1 MHCISSA
8 NLGGR
13 CLTVGLSLTMFVFA
27 AIFVP
32 QPVSAGL
39 PPVGTLAVGAVG
51 QQGYGTIKGKL
62 VWGGDTAPEPKVL
75 RATGK
80 AETDGALCAAAA
92 PLIDNGLLVD
102 PKTKGIK
109 FGMAYLVKPSGKNP
123 EAEKALLKKGAKV
136 TLDQKNCEYIPYAL
150 ALHKDQKIVFKSS
163 DPVPHNVH
171 FSPFENDPFNTSVP
185 ANGELEKSL
194 KPERRAIPVTC
205 DIHPW
210 MQGWVMVFDHPFFA
224 VTAEDGSFE
233 ITGVP
238 AGAQNL
244 VVWQAKTGYV
254 NPGLAKGMP
263 VKVVAGGTVDV
274 GEVKLDPAK
283 VKKK

>member
-1 MHCISSA
+1 MPRIRVTA
-8 NLGGR
+8 I
-13 CLTVGLSLTMFVFA
+13 LSLAVVFFA
-27 AIFVP
+27 ATP
-32 QPVSAGL
+32 ASAAL
-39 PPVGTLAVGAVG
+39 PSPATLALGTVG
-51 QQGYGTIKGKL
+51 QQGFGTIKGKL

-80 AETDGALCAAAA
+80 AETDAALCAAAA

-109 FGMAYLVKPSGKNP
+109 FGMVYLVKPSGKNP

-136 TLDQKNCEYIPYAL
+136 VLDQKNCEYLPYAV
-150 ALHKDQKIVFKSS
+150 ALHKDQKLVFKSS

-185 ANGELEKSL
+185 ANGEFEKTL